1 MMSTSACDDGDWH
14 PVAPHVE
21 FSRVSVTKFRGR
33 IARYDKLLSIWR
45 WETCAHTHRGRQDAV
60 DCAGQVA
67 QARNRADFA

>member
-33 IARYDKLLSIWR
+33 VARFDKLRSIWR
-45 WETCAHTHRGRQDAV
+45 WETCGHSHTKKFDALECGRQLAEDKNQM
-60 DCAGQVA
+60 AG
-67 QARNRADFA
+67 